1 MSSLILKRASASRSS
16 GQWGAD
22 DYDVLENGGVVG
34 RIFKVPAAAP
44 EGPPLD
50 VGKRPRPP
58 HRARGARLCGH
69 PRSGDGG
76 VREELAARVTLGQP
90 GPSLSVVGA
99 PLLTAQQRRSPQP
112 ILTQENLSELLM
124 VTDAKLSLQNRR
136 HDAMGGRFGL
146 LVRGLRSGDTDC
158 AGPDNRHPNRNR
170 HHDELADA
178 AWHDRLHLSN
188 HKRTLS
194 PV

>member
-1 MSSLILKRASASRSS
+1 MLRGRRKALLK
-16 GQWGAD
+16 
-22 DYDVLENGGVVG
+22 
-34 RIFKVPAAAP
+34 
-44 EGPPLD
+44 
-50 VGKRPRPP
+50 
-58 HRARGARLCGH
+58 
-69 PRSGDGG
+69 
-76 VREELAARVTLGQP
+76 
-90 GPSLSVVGA
+90 
-99 PLLTAQQRRSPQP
+99 AQQRRSPQP

-158 AGPDNRHPNRNR
+158 ASPYNRHPNRNR
-170 HHDELADA
+170 RHDELADA

-188 HKRTLS
+188 HSRTLS